1 MTDQS
6 PAHGQRAVV
15 SVVARAVFAALILH
29 LVLIQPNHPNA
40 MTWGALRL
48 FALELPVLLL
58 ALPVIG
64 NGAVGRVLRA
74 LLTLLLTVIAV
85 LKAADFGMFTAFTR
99 GFNPVGDMPLLAAAF
114 RLLWGS
120 IGLLPAIA
128 AVIGAVLAIVVLATV
143 LWWAMGVWARLPLPR
158 PVLYVAGGG
167 AVLALV
173 VAVADV
179 GAIMARWK
187 VPFDTPGTAFTAR
200 VGVER
205 ARLIT
210 NTLADLRAFND
221 LARTDPFAG
230 RADLL
235 DMIASDVL
243 VIFIE
248 SYGRTSLDTPFYAQE
263 HRPLLQDA
271 TRRLEEAGLA
281 MRSAYL
287 DSPTRGGQSWLA
299 HATFANGMRVDGQA
313 RYHAALASGRETLF
327 HVAGRSG
334 FHTATVMP
342 AITLDWPEVELMGFE
357 TVLPAAELGYRGL
370 PFNWVTMPDQF
381 TLAATDR
388 LLRDPPRDR
397 RIFAQIALISSHAPW
412 VPVPE
417 LIDWDDLGDGTI
429 FNEVAQSGD
438 RPDVVWRDHDR
449 VRAQYRMAVSY
460 SLDTVFDY
468 AALHADNPPLMVV
481 IGDHQTSG
489 FIALDE
495 RSDVPVHLIGPPDLI
510 AAVDGWGWSPSLI
523 PADDAPLWPM
533 EAMRDRILESFSS
546 APPVSVL
553 PFDGFIGV
561 PLMMNEG

>member
-6 PAHGQRAVV
+6 PALGQRLAMLAQAVL
-15 SVVARAVFAALILH
+15 AALILH

-64 NGAVGRVLRA
+64 NGAAGKVLRGI
-74 LLTLLLTVIAV
+74 LTLLLTVIAV

-99 GFNPVGDMPLLAAAF
+99 GFNPVGDMPLIDAAF

-120 IGLLPAIA
+120 IGLVPALA
-128 AVIGAVLAIVVLATV
+128 AVVGALLAIVVLAAA
-143 LWWAMGVWARLPLPR
+143 LWWAMGVWARLPLLR
-158 PVLYVAGGG
+158 PARFVAAGG

-179 GAIMARWK
+179 GAVMARWK

-200 VGVER
+200 VGIER
-205 ARLIT
+205 ARLIN
-210 NTLADLRAFND
+210 NTLADLRVFND
-221 LARTDPFAG
+221 LARTDPFAK
-230 RADLL
+230 RTDLL
-235 DMIASDVL
+235 DLIDRDVL
-243 VIFIE
+243 VIYVE
-248 SYGRTSLDTPFYAQE
+248 SYGRTSLDTPFYAEE
-263 HRPLLQDA
+263 HRPLLEQA
-271 TRRLEEAGLA
+271 TRRLEGEGLD

-299 HATFANGMRVDGQA
+299 HATFANGMRVNGQA

-327 HVAGRSG
+327 HLAGRSG
-334 FHTATVMP
+334 FHTAAVMP
-342 AITLDWPEVELMGFE
+342 AITLDWPEAELMGFE
-357 TVLPAAELGYRGL
+357 TVLPAADLGYRGL

-388 LLRDPPRDR
+388 LLRDTPRDR
-397 RIFAQIALISSHAPW
+397 SLFAQIALISSHAPW

-417 LIDWDDLGDGTI
+417 LIDWDDLGDGTV
-429 FNEVAQSGD
+429 FNQVAQSGD
-438 RPDVVWRDHDR
+438 RPEVVWRDHDR

-468 AALHADNPPLMVV
+468 AALHADNPPLMVI
-481 IGDHQTSG
+481 IGDHQAAG

-495 RSDVPVHLIGPPDLI
+495 RSDVPVHIIGPPDLVRLI
-510 AAVDGWGWSPSLI
+510 DAWGWTPGLV

-533 EAMRDRILESFSS
+533 EAMRDRLLDSFSS
-546 APPVSVL
+546 GPSASIAPVDDSTGAPVMTN
-553 PFDGFIGV
+553 GG
-561 PLMMNEG
+561 

>member
-1 MTDQS
+1 MTDQT
-6 PAHGQRAVV
+6 PAQSQRVV
-15 SVVARAVFAALILH
+15 VFAQALGAALILH

-40 MTWGALRL
+40 MTWHALRL

-58 ALPVIG
+58 ALPLIG
-64 NGAVGRVLRA
+64 NGTAGKLLRGV
-74 LLTLLLTVIAV
+74 LTLLLTVVAV

-99 GFNPVGDMPLLAAAF
+99 GFNPVGDMPLIDAAF
-114 RLLWGS
+114 RLLRGS

-128 AVIGAVLAIVVLATV
+128 AVVGALLAIVVLAAA

-158 PVLYVAGGG
+158 PARFVAGGG

-179 GAIMARWK
+179 GAVMARWK
-187 VPFDTPGTAFTAR
+187 LPFDTPGTAFTAR
-200 VGVER
+200 VGIER
-205 ARLIT
+205 ARLIH
-210 NTLADLRAFND
+210 NTLTDLRVFNEF
-221 LARTDPFAG
+221 ARNDPFAD
-230 RADLL
+230 RTDLL
-235 DMIASDVL
+235 DLIDRDVL
-243 VIFIE
+243 VVYVE
-248 SYGRTSLDTPFYAQE
+248 SYGRTSLDTPFYAEE
-263 HRPLLQDA
+263 HRPLLEQA
-271 TRRLEEAGLA
+271 TRRLEEAGLE

-299 HATFANGMRVDGQA
+299 HATFANGMRVNGQA

-327 HVAGRSG
+327 HLAGRSG
-334 FHTATVMP
+334 FHTAAVMP
-342 AITLDWPEVELMGFE
+342 AITLDWPEAELMGFE
-357 TVLPAAELGYRGL
+357 TVLPAADLGYRGL

-381 TLAATDR
+381 TLAAMDR

-397 RIFAQIALISSHAPW
+397 RLFAQIALISSHAPW

-417 LIDWDDLGDGTI
+417 LIDWDELGDGTV

-460 SLDTVFDY
+460 SLETVFDY
-468 AALHADNPPLMVV
+468 AALHAENPPLMVI
-481 IGDHQTSG
+481 IGDHQTAG

-495 RSDVPVHLIGPPDLI
+495 RSDVPVHVIGPPDLVSAI
-510 AAVDGWGWSPSLI
+510 DAWGWTAGLV

-533 EAMRDRILESFSS
+533 EAMRDRLLDSFSS
-546 APPVSVL
+546 GQSKKVTPADILKMAPVMSS
-553 PFDGFIGV
+553 GG
-561 PLMMNEG
+561 

>member
-1 MTDQS
+1 MTDRT
-6 PAHGQRAVV
+6 PARSQRAVV
-15 SVVARAVFAALILH
+15 CLQAVVAALVLH

-40 MTWGALRL
+40 MTWGAFRL

-64 NGAVGRVLRA
+64 NGNPGKVLRGVLV
-74 LLTLLLTVIAV
+74 LLMTVIAV

-99 GFNPVGDMPLLAAAF
+99 GFNPVGDIPLIDAAF

-120 IGLLPAIA
+120 IGFLSALA
-128 AVIGAVLAIVVLATV
+128 ALVGALLAIVVLAAV

-158 PVLYVAGGG
+158 PARFVAGGG

-179 GAIMARWK
+179 GAVMARWK

-200 VGVER
+200 VGIER

-210 NTLADLRAFND
+210 NTLADLRLFND
-221 LARTDPFAG
+221 FARNDPFAE

-235 DMIASDVL
+235 DLIDRDVL
-243 VIFIE
+243 VIYVE

-263 HRPLLQDA
+263 HRPLLEQA
-271 TRRLEEAGLA
+271 TKRLEEAGLE

-299 HATFANGMRVDGQA
+299 HATFANGMRVNGQA

-327 HVAGRSG
+327 HIAARSG
-334 FHTATVMP
+334 FHTAAVMP
-342 AITLDWPEVELMGFE
+342 AITLDWPEADLMGFE
-357 TVLPAAELGYRGL
+357 TVLPAADLGYRGL

-397 RIFAQIALISSHAPW
+397 RLFAQIALISSHAPW
-412 VPVPE
+412 LPVPE
-417 LIDWDDLGDGTI
+417 LIDWDELGDGTV

-468 AALHADNPPLMVV
+468 AALHAGNPPLMVIV
-481 IGDHQTSG
+481 GDHQTAG

-495 RSDVPVHLIGPPDLI
+495 RSDVPVHVIGPPDLVRAI
-510 AAVDGWGWSPSLI
+510 DDWGWTPGLV
-523 PADDAPLWPM
+523 PADSAPLWPM
-533 EAMRDRILESFSS
+533 EAMRDRLLESFSS
-546 APPVSVL
+546 APAGSVAPVDGPKAASVL
-553 PFDGFIGV
+553 
-561 PLMMNEG
+561 MNGG